1 MIPETIN
8 DRGTFNPFSSAGGAL
23 SGGVNQPSIYLDNY
37 AKHQASTMKTGA
49 TSNVGGSSEVE
60 RLMREREELIRSGAY
75 TNDDPLIQELDRQ
88 IRANHLR
95 YAA

>member
-1 MIPETIN
+1 
-8 DRGTFNPFSSAGGAL
+8 
-23 SGGVNQPSIYLDNY
+23 
-37 AKHQASTMKTGA
+37 MKTGA